1 MSWEPCSWESC
12 KGIAMRD
19 SRYCETHS
27 SPILTRMEKNRRMA
41 AQEQSKSETQRW
53 ERPLEVRID
62 PSSPMEALV
71 VWRGTPLGALREVR
85 LTIDEETAAIRI
97 TRCARSGGEDAA
109 WDEMREAG
117 IEVEDDQ

>member
-1 MSWEPCSWESC
+1 MSWEPCSWDGC

-71 VWRGTPLGALREVR
+71 VWKGVLLGALREVV
-85 LTIDEETAAIRI
+85 LTIDGETSRVRIIRSASASREEAV
-97 TRCARSGGEDAA
+97 